1 MFLRHAFKSHGNQ
14 PEVKPGDCYRR
25 SHGKGVM
32 ETATVVDLRTDT
44 AGIPHVRFHVRFERD
59 ASEYIETAT
68 RILALGAFRNTY
80 CAHAA

>member
-1 MFLRHAFKSHGNQ
+1 MFLRDAFKSHATQ
-14 PEVKPGDCYRR
+14 PEVKPGDCYRK
-25 SHGKGVM
+25 SHGKGVT

-44 AGIPHVRFHVRFERD
+44 AGIPHVRFQVRFERP

>member
-1 MFLRHAFKSHGNQ
+1 MFLRDAFKSHGTQ

-32 ETATVVDLRTDT
+32 ETAIVVDLRTDT
-44 AGIPHVRFHVRFERD
+44 LGIPHVRFHVRFERD
-59 ASEYIETAT
+59 ASEHIETST

-80 CAHAA
+80 CATAA